1 MNNQRGTSIQRAA
14 SVVAQGDII
23 AYPTEGVFGLGCN
36 PFNEQAVESLIK
48 LKARSSEKG
57 LIIIA
62 ANRRQLEPL
71 IAPISEAIDEQLR
84 ASWPGPVT
92 WILPAATT
100 ASELLTGGRTT
111 IAARVTAHRAAAEL
125 CEACGHALV
134 STSANVSGHSP
145 CLDATAVDATFTNL
159 GYIVDLPVGDLQ
171 GPTPIFDGVSG
182 KQLR

>member
-1 MNNQRGTSIQRAA
+1 MNVSVSHAADVLLRG
-14 SVVAQGDII
+14 GII

-36 PFNEQAVESLIK
+36 PFNEQAVEALIK

-62 ANRRQLEPL
+62 ASRRQLEPL
-71 IAPISEAIDEQLR
+71 IAPVSAAIDAQLLT
-84 ASWPGPVT
+84 SWPGPVT

-100 ASELLTGGRTT
+100 VSELLTGGRTT
-111 IAARVTAHRAAAEL
+111 IAARVTAHRTAAEL

-134 STSANVSGHSP
+134 STSANMSGHSP
-145 CLDATAVDATFTNL
+145 CLDANQVEATFTNL
-159 GYIVDLPVGDLQ
+159 GYIVDLPIGDLQ